1 MGEYSLDDAA
11 APLREA
17 WYYAAPSRK
26 LRPGRMLARTML
38 GEPVLLVRERDGS
51 VFALRDI
58 CPHRG
63 MPLSEGRFDGREI
76 ECCYHGWRFTADGH
90 CTAIPSLVDGQT

>member
-1 MGEYSLDDAA
+1 MSRRMTGASDMEDAA

-17 WYYAAPSRK
+17 WYYAAPARS
-26 LRPGRMLARTML
+26 LRRGRLLARQML
-38 GEPVLLVRERDGS
+38 GEPIVLGRAKNGA

-63 MPLSEGRFDGREI
+63 MPLSAGHFDGR
-76 ECCYHGWRFTADGH
+76 
-90 CTAIPSLVDGQT
+90 